1 MKQCSE
7 RIRGEAQRHTMNW
20 NWEKFKQQRDSRRGS
35 LPIQVDTLV
44 QALKRLRL
52 PGRSF
57 LIAAILVALLGSTAL
72 YTVNQDEVGIVQRF
86 GRYIETTQPGLNLK
100 LPLGID
106 TVTKVNVKRV
116 QTEEFGAVVPEID
129 YRDRSKAEA
138 AAGIEALM
146 LTGDLNVAVAPWI
159 VQYRVKDPYN
169 FLFKI
174 SGVHQLLRD
183 MSEAVMRLMVGDRS
197 INEVISKRGE
207 IAIEARDLLQR
218 ELDQAESGL
227 HIVTIEMKKTNVPPS
242 VQPAFNEVNQ
252 ATQEKEQLIYQANE
266 DYNKA
271 IPAARGEAERT
282 IKTAEGHA
290 LSRVNR
296 AKGDA
301 VRFREI
307 YEEYRKVKEVTEQR
321 IYLEYMN
328 GVLQKLGSVYIV
340 DSEQNTALPLLNLTD
355 SSGK

>member
-1 MKQCSE
+1 
-7 RIRGEAQRHTMNW
+7 MNW

-183 MSEAVMRLMVGDRS
+183 MSEAVMRLVVGDRS

-242 VQPAFNEVNQ
+242 VQPAFN
-252 ATQEKEQLIYQANE
+252 
-266 DYNKA
+266 
-271 IPAARGEAERT
+271 
-282 IKTAEGHA
+282 
-290 LSRVNR
+290 
-296 AKGDA
+296 
-301 VRFREI
+301 
-307 YEEYRKVKEVTEQR
+307 
-321 IYLEYMN
+321 
-328 GVLQKLGSVYIV
+328 
-340 DSEQNTALPLLNLTD
+340 
-355 SSGK
+355 